1 MNQLIHILHT
11 ECVSLLQQLMGRF
24 LKADFFSGKSENEY
38 PQIQLSRKNQ
48 VEDSNLEIG
57 DKTRSY
63 FSKLSE
69 QCQKDFLLGVG
80 EFYKVCT
87 SYLLLKLPLTNII
100 IRCSKVLQPSL
111 RQEAFTLKGIRIL
124 GKRLL
129 VSVDIDSSSDE
140 WKLYQLDDI
149 PLEFFKTKGF
159 NENGEEILLK
169 ERVDHYWRK
178 IELMKNAVGDLKYPL
193 IIKVVKAALSLAHGN
208 AEVERGFS
216 ESAKN
221 VTKDR
226 VLLSEASVNAIQST
240 KDGLKSV
247 NNQPHTVP
255 NTKEFIQFGTS
266 AHCAY
271 NLWQEEKQVVDEKE
285 RKKKEDEEQ

>member
-129 VSVDIDSSSDE
+129 VSVDIDSSSDG

-178 IELMKNAVGDLKYPL
+178 IELMKNAVGDLKYQL

-208 AEVERGFS
+208 AE
-216 ESAKN
+216 
-221 VTKDR
+221 
-226 VLLSEASVNAIQST
+226 L
-240 KDGLKSV
+240 
-247 NNQPHTVP
+247 
-255 NTKEFIQFGTS
+255 
-266 AHCAY
+266 
-271 NLWQEEKQVVDEKE
+271 
-285 RKKKEDEEQ
+285 RKGQKCYKRSSPSFRSIS